1 LFKFKLFL
9 QKSFFRLIML
19 AAFIAFCGVF
29 YYAVQTEKRVK
40 DPENMRLPA
49 GIEFGKATV
58 GGDAQNN
65 ALAIQHLGSR
75 EAAMELSEIV
85 AEVMTF
91 NKNSFRG
98 VMVNSKKYF
107 TDEGYK
113 QYSQFLINSNFETML
128 SGQDLQTGIY
138 MDGNPVE
145 LGRGVYGGV
154 FKWFFEMPVTIS
166 LIPRES
172 ETYRNEET
180 KPQNRS
186 FILRVQYA
194 RVNDPQDPN
203 AVKIELWQV
212 LPPRPK
218 K

>member
-1 LFKFKLFL
+1 M
-9 QKSFFRLIML
+9 QKSFFRLVML
-19 AAFIAFCGVF
+19 AALIAFFGVF

-49 GIEFGKATV
+49 GIEFGKAAA
-58 GGDAQNN
+58 GPDAQTGGIT
-65 ALAIQHLGSR
+65 IQHLGSR
-75 EAAMELSEIV
+75 EVAMQLSEIV
-85 AEVMTF
+85 AQVMTF
-91 NKNSFRG
+91 NKNDYAMTVAKARA
-98 VMVNSKKYF
+98 YF
-107 TDEGYK
+107 TTEGYA
-113 QYSQFLINSNFETML
+113 QYTQFVTNSGFENL
-128 SGQDLQTGIY
+128 LAAQDLQSGVL

-145 LGRGVYGGV
+145 LGRGVYGGA
-154 FKWFFEMPVTIS
+154 FKWFFEMPLTIS
-166 LIPRES
+166 LIPRGS

>member
-1 LFKFKLFL
+1 
-9 QKSFFRLIML
+9 ML
-19 AAFIAFCGVF
+19 AALVAFCGVF

-49 GIEFGKATV
+49 GIEFGKASV
-58 GGDAQNN
+58 GGNAQ
-65 ALAIQHLGSR
+65 ATGLTIQHLGSR
-75 EAAMELSEIV
+75 EVAMKLSETV

-91 NKNSFRG
+91 NKSDYRS
-98 VMVNSKKYF
+98 VVSQSQKYF
-107 TDEGYK
+107 TADGYA
-113 QYSQFLINSNFETML
+113 QYTQFVTNSGFENL
-128 SGQDLQTGIY
+128 LAAQDLQSGVL

-145 LGRGVYGGV
+145 LGRGVYGGA
-154 FKWFFEMPVTIS
+154 FKWMFEMPLTVS
-166 LIPRES
+166 LIPRAS
-172 ETYRNEET
+172 ETYRNQET
-180 KPQNRS
+180 RPQNRS
-186 FILRVQYA
+186 FVLRVQYA